1 MIPNSML
8 KGISVLSLM
17 INFLLHDGCSY
28 AIRHTFSRQTY
39 TVALQIIDHRAQS
52 NTTISFDSISNF
64 KTVYQV
70 LILQNTESKYL
81 SIPILKYTHSSY
93 SSHCKQYSPA
103 SGVDDEEI
111 PHRLW
116 SLISALERPLP

>member
-1 MIPNSML
+1 MN
-8 KGISVLSLM
+8 
-17 INFLLHDGCSY
+17 DE
-28 AIRHTFSRQTY
+28 
-39 TVALQIIDHRAQS
+39 
-52 NTTISFDSISNF
+52 
-64 KTVYQV
+64 YQV

-93 SSHCKQYSPA
+93 SSHCKQYSLA

-116 SLISALERPLP
+116 SLISAPERPLP